1 LVNGTEVAGAAGVAS
16 YTYTFNNVVADA
28 TIAATFAINTYTITV
43 TAGEN
48 GTTTPAANQTVNHGG
63 EVVFTIAANEGYHI
77 KDVLVDGVSVGA
89 VASYTFTNVT
99 VDASIETQFEVNTYT
114 IATLVSPV
122 DAGTVTGAGDYTH
135 GQEVT
140 LTATPNSGYAFEKWT
155 VGGTTLSTSATYV
168 FTAAENVEVTAVFV
182 QQVTDLFFSE
192 YIEGSSNN
200 KAIEI
205 YNPTGA
211 TVDLSRYSVKLSPNG
226 DPWGTPQAL
235 TGTLASGEVFVITN
249 SGAGAEIKAQSD
261 LESTV
266 TYFNGNDAVG
276 LFKNDV
282 LIDVIG
288 VPEYKPATVASWA
301 VAGVDGATI
310 DHTLVRRGNVV
321 VGTTDW
327 AASAGTNADNSQ
339 WIVNAKDDFTTLG
352 THSTALSAEAEITAF
367 SFAEQVAA
375 ATIDATSGTIT
386 IEVLYGT
393 DLTGLVSTF
402 TVSAGAKAY
411 VNDVLQVSGTTANNF
426 TNDVV
431 YKVVAEDGTIKEW
444 TVTVTMPAQPST
456 AAEIVSFVLAEQTG
470 AATINSTAGTIA
482 IEVNSTADLTAL
494 TPTIQVSAGA
504 SISPASGAVQDF
516 TNPVTYTVTAQD
528 NTTTKAWTV
537 TVTKPQV
544 NVVTIAQ
551 IQQPTGGTGDSPYAN
566 QIVETT
572 GIVTAIQ
579 AGKGF
584 FIQDGEGAWSGILV
598 YTNTATGLPA
608 IGDEVKVKGWVKEY
622 YSYTEITTNATP
634 AVTVETT
641 VLSSGNTLPAATVLT
656 SQAVQAEEYEGV
668 LVKVESAE
676 VISGPSTYKEYIVND
691 GSGELTVDDKLYEPT
706 FTVGTR
712 YSITGVMD
720 YSFDVFKLLPR
731 DASDIATGIDDVKW
745 GVNLEVYPNPF
756 TNTINFSNVEDVE
769 LITVTNLIGQ
779 RVMTVKPESSNSINT
794 DNLIKGI
801 YLVSFQNR
809 DGKVIVKKMIKQ

>member
-1 LVNGTEVAGAAGVAS
+1 
-16 YTYTFNNVVADA
+16 
-28 TIAATFAINTYTITV
+28 
-43 TAGEN
+43 
-48 GTTTPAANQTVNHGG
+48 
-63 EVVFTIAANEGYHI
+63 
-77 KDVLVDGVSVGA
+77 
-89 VASYTFTNVT
+89 
-99 VDASIETQFEVNTYT
+99 
-114 IATLVSPV
+114 
-122 DAGTVTGAGDYTH
+122 
-135 GQEVT
+135 
-140 LTATPNSGYAFEKWT
+140 
-155 VGGTTLSTSATYV
+155 
-168 FTAAENVEVTAVFV
+168 
-182 QQVTDLFFSE
+182 
-192 YIEGSSNN
+192 
-200 KAIEI
+200 
-205 YNPTGA
+205 
-211 TVDLSRYSVKLSPNG
+211 
-226 DPWGTPQAL
+226 
-235 TGTLASGEVFVITN
+235 
-249 SGAGAEIKAQSD
+249 
-261 LESTV
+261 
-266 TYFNGNDAVG
+266 
-276 LFKNDV
+276 
-282 LIDVIG
+282 
-288 VPEYKPATVASWA
+288 
-301 VAGVDGATI
+301 
-310 DHTLVRRGNVV
+310 
-321 VGTTDW
+321 
-327 AASAGTNADNSQ
+327 
-339 WIVNAKDDFTTLG
+339 
-352 THSTALSAEAEITAF
+352 
-367 SFAEQVAA
+367 
-375 ATIDATSGTIT
+375 
-386 IEVLYGT
+386 
-393 DLTGLVSTF
+393 
-402 TVSAGAKAY
+402 
-411 VNDVLQVSGTTANNF
+411 
-426 TNDVV
+426 
-431 YKVVAEDGTIKEW
+431 
-444 TVTVTMPAQPST
+444 MPAQPST

-528 NTTTKAWTV
+528 NNTTKPWTV

-551 IQQPTGGTGDSPYAN
+551 IQQPTGDTGDSPYIN
-566 QIVETT
+566 QIVQTT

-608 IGDEVKVKGWVKEY
+608 IGDEVKVKGWVKEF

-668 LVKVESAE
+668 LVKVVSAE
-676 VISGPSTYKEYIVND
+676 VISGPSATHNEYIVND
-691 GSGELTVDDKLYEPT
+691 GSGDLTVDDKLFLAT
-706 FTVGTR
+706 FTVGSR

-720 YSFDVFKLLPR
+720 YSFDAFKLLPR